1 MPDELLNITEASTV
15 TTGEPKLLETG
26 EQINLTVNRIA
37 ELVEVQSA
45 NQLEIQSTTGTLT
58 VYAPGPVGARG
69 PQGPQGIPGGPISN
83 FAELQDVLLV
93 NLADANLIKY
103 SAGLQKFTN
112 TGQVDGGSF

>member
-1 MPDELLNITEASTV
+1 MPDELLNITEPPTI
-15 TTGEPKLLETG
+15 TTGEASLLQTG
-26 EQINLTVNRIA
+26 DQINLVVNRIA
-37 ELVEVQSA
+37 ELVEVQSQ
-45 NQLEIQSTTGTLT
+45 NKLEVTSTTGTLT